1 MSFQRGID
9 GSEPVDAEGVGGR
22 IRIQDERRS
31 RSTRLGVGTLAC
43 PHCDAPVALAGP
55 LSPVAAIACPFCGH
69 GGPLREFLSLRAPT
83 RPARVVVRVVEGRR
97 PARR

>member
-1 MSFQRGID
+1 VSFRRGID
-9 GSEPVDAEGVGGR
+9 GSDPVDAEGVGGR
-22 IRIQDERRS
+22 IQIQDERRT

-43 PHCDAPVALAGP
+43 PRCDAPVALAGP
-55 LSPVAAIACPFCGH
+55 RSPVAAIACPYCGH
-69 GGPLREFLSLRAPT
+69 GAPLRDFLSLGAPT